1 MLTLMREMLRSKLSG
16 VLFALIIVSMAVWGV
31 SDIFSGRLGQD
42 LVQAGDRRY
51 GAQDLDRSLERFLAN
66 QRNQG
71 GPALSP
77 AQAVERGI
85 VDQIFAV
92 EAARLANLGFAE
104 RIGARATTEAVMA
117 DIRETE
123 AFTAPGTDQFSVDAY
138 RRVLSLNNLTPALYE
153 QDVRDSQTLQ
163 HLAGAAAAG
172 LQVPRVLSRVRAIY
186 LRQGREAAWLAVT
199 PALAGAPEAPDAE
212 TLRSYYE
219 TNIDRFRRP
228 EQRAVALVDVSPE
241 DYLHRVEVAE
251 EDLRAAYEAAKTRR
265 FSGTPER
272 SLTEVVT
279 RDERTARDV
288 FGRLAAGAEPA
299 SLGGDGLV
307 RRTSRT
313 LARSDVQNETIAETL
328 FSSGAQPG
336 ALAGPV
342 QQPDGTWLVAR
353 LERIVPGEV
362 TPFEDVRDDLEAEI
376 ARVEAERIYYDET
389 ADLGDLIGRGL
400 TLRAIAADLAVPYL
414 RVLPVTAQGG
424 TLGGRRFEGLSESTE
439 MLEALFALD
448 AGEVTNP
455 FTDETRTRLAAVEQ
469 VIPPST
475 PPFEEIEAEV
485 RAAYMAEARESRVR
499 DLADALKARLDA
511 GESLDALAG
520 ELGASVRSTGG
531 LVSRETFAGEMPQ
544 ALAQAVFQGEE
555 GDTLTVPGPDGTS
568 VLLARIVRVE
578 TPDAGELA
586 DLERQQAA
594 ALTSALRQDVLQ
606 ALEADVREAIP
617 FERDL
622 QGVERFKAQI
632 LDQS

>member
-1 MLTLMREMLRSKLSG
+1 MLTLMREMLRSKLAG

-42 LVQAGDRRY
+42 LVQAGERRY
-51 GAQDLDRSLERFLAN
+51 SAQDLDRSLERFLAN

-77 AQAVERGI
+77 SQAVERGI

-92 EAARLANLGFAE
+92 ESARLANLGFAE

-117 DIRETE
+117 DIRATE
-123 AFTAPGTDQFSVDAY
+123 AFSEPGTDRFSSEAY

-163 HLAGAAAAG
+163 HLASAATAG
-172 LQVPRVLSRVRAIY
+172 LQAPRALARVRAIY
-186 LRQGREAAWLAVT
+186 LRQGREAAWIAVT
-199 PALAGAPEAPDAE
+199 PDLAGSPEAPDSE

-228 EQRAVALVDVSPE
+228 EQRAIAMLDVSPD

-251 EDLRAAYEAAKTRR
+251 SDLRAAYEAAKTRR

-279 RDERTARDV
+279 QDERAARDV
-288 FGRLAAGAEPA
+288 FGRLAAGADP
-299 SLGGDGLV
+299 SDLGSDAIV

-313 LARSDVQNETIAETL
+313 LAREDVRNETVAEAL
-328 FSSGAQPG
+328 FASGAQPG
-336 ALAGPV
+336 TLAGPV
-342 QQPDGTWLVAR
+342 QEPDGTWLVAR

-362 TPFEDVRDDLEAEI
+362 QPFEAVRDELEAEI
-376 ARVEAERIYYDET
+376 ARVEAERIFYDET
-389 ADLGDLIGRGL
+389 ADLGELIGRGL
-400 TLRAIAADLAVPYL
+400 TLPAIAEDLSVPHL
-414 RVLPVTAQGG
+414 RMLPVTAQGG
-424 TLGGRRFEGLSESTE
+424 TLGGRRFAGLSDAPEILESV
-439 MLEALFALD
+439 FALD

-455 FTDETRTRLAAVEQ
+455 FTDETRTRLAGVER

-485 RAAYMAEARESRVR
+485 RAAYMAEARETRVR
-499 DLADALKARLDA
+499 DKAEALKARLDA
-511 GESLDALAG
+511 GETLDALAG
-520 ELGASVRSTGG
+520 ELGASVRTTGG
-531 LVSRETFAGEMPQ
+531 TVSRESFAGQMPQ
-544 ALAQAVFQGEE
+544 GLAQAVFQGEE
-555 GDTLTVPGPDGTS
+555 GDTLIVPGPDGTS
-568 VLLARIVRVE
+568 VLLARILRVE
-578 TPDAGELA
+578 TPDGGDLA

-594 ALTSALRQDVLQ
+594 ALTNALRQDLLQ

-617 FERDL
+617 FEQDR